1 MPANPMQLIK
11 FNFLKLSTEIPPSAM
26 IGFLLKLDNNL
37 NLYKPKKFLFFLNSE
52 DKKIDLTFCTSLVLI
67 S

>member
-1 MPANPMQLIK
+1 
-11 FNFLKLSTEIPPSAM
+11 M

-52 DKKIDLTFCTSLVLI
+52 DKKIDLTFCTSLVLV